1 VSEPKSTIVRWSK
14 VAVVLLL
21 LAVVMAMT
29 SCGRQQQ
36 ESSAAQVQPPV
47 PATLA
52 QEDTPAAEEEEMSW
66 QLESSAFEDGA
77 NIPIEYTCSGEDVSP
92 PLSWTAPPEGTA
104 QLALTCDDPDAP
116 GGTWVH
122 WVIYGMP
129 ADVRKLPRAVPPEET
144 LTEPV
149 IATQGRN
156 DFRTVGYRGPC
167 PPPGAPHRYSF
178 RLYALSEEL
187 DLAPNATKADL
198 VAAMEG
204 KVLAE
209 AKLMGKFA
217 R

>member
-1 VSEPKSTIVRWSK
+1 MLKSNGTS
-14 VAVVLLL
+14 VVLCKAVMMLVLIAAVML
-21 LAVVMAMT
+21 LA
-29 SCGRQQQ
+29 SCRRQEQSGPAV
-36 ESSAAQVQPPV
+36 EQPPA
-47 PATLA
+47 PATLT
-52 QEDTPAAEEEEMSW
+52 QEDTPAAEEEDMSW
-66 QLESSAFEDGA
+66 RLESSAFEDGA

-92 PLSWTAPPEGTA
+92 PLTWTDAPEGTA
-104 QLALTCDDPDAP
+104 QLALICDDPDAP
-116 GGTWVH
+116 AGTWVH

-129 ADVRKLPRAVPPEET
+129 AELRQLPRAVPPKET

-149 IATQGRN
+149 VATQGSN
-156 DFRTVGYRGPC
+156 DFRTVGYQGPC
-167 PPPGAPHRYSF
+167 PPSGAAHRYFF

-187 DLAPNATKADL
+187 ELAPNATRADL